1 MKNFIILIKREFQRF
16 FKDSTLVSVF
26 LLAPVVYALLIGSV
40 YKSGKVED
48 LPILVIDQ
56 DNTPLS
62 NQLVDML
69 SDSEKLKIV
78 ELKYENSFTNEDLI
92 TKKAVLAV
100 VIPDRFEADILQ
112 KKYPEVNTY
121 VNTTNLLTAN
131 LASGAAQMTIGS
143 FSAGIE
149 MSGLKKKGMSDA
161 QASQSYEP
169 FKANYIRLFNPSANY
184 FTYMWPGMIMVVF
197 QQILLLG
204 LAVSFSREF
213 EYKTFRKELL
223 SRTNSALEM
232 ILVKAIPFWILSVGI
247 AIMFYFFHKVFNA
260 PMPYAVWP
268 FVVNTAFFVVA
279 VSMLGVSLSILFKD
293 SVRATQIL
301 MLIAAPAFIIGGYS
315 WPLQAMPQG
324 VQLLANGIPLTPFLE
339 AHKMMLYQKASL
351 ADIMPNIKVLI
362 YQILIYGSISWV
374 LVKYSIYRSQQKHK
388 IEEMHS

>member
-1 MKNFIILIKREFQRF
+1 MKNFIILLKREFQRF

-26 LLAPVVYALLIGSV
+26 ILAPIVYAVLVAMV
-40 YKSGKVED
+40 YKEGKVQD

-69 SDSEKLKIV
+69 SESEKLKIV
-78 ELKYENSFTNEDLI
+78 ELKYENTFTNEDLI

-100 VIPDRFEADILQ
+100 VIPDRFEADVLQ

-131 LASGAAQMTIGS
+131 LASSAAQMTIGS
-143 FSAGIE
+143 FSAGVE
-149 MSGLKKKGMSDA
+149 MSGLKKKGMSDL

-204 LAVSFSREF
+204 LAVSFAREF
-213 EYKTFRKELL
+213 ENRTFHKELL
-223 SRTNSALEM
+223 SRTDWASEM
-232 ILVKAIPFWILSVGI
+232 ILIKAIPFWVFSVGI
-247 AIMFYFFHKVFNA
+247 AVMFYFFHKVFNA
-260 PMPYAVWP
+260 PMPYSVWP
-268 FVVNTAFFVVA
+268 FIVNTAFFVLA
-279 VSMLGVSLSILFKD
+279 VSMLGICLSVFFKNSL
-293 SVRATQIL
+293 RATQIL
-301 MLIAAPAFIIGGYS
+301 MLIAAPAFIMGGYS
-315 WPLQAMPQG
+315 WPLEAMPVG
-324 VQLLANGIPLTPFLE
+324 IRNFSSAIPLTPFLE

-351 ADIMPNIKVLI
+351 ADIAPSLKTMT
-362 YQILIYGSISWV
+362 YQILAYGSVSWA
-374 LVKYSIYRSQQKHK
+374 LVKFSIYKSKKKHAND
-388 IEEMHS
+388 

>member
-1 MKNFIILIKREFQRF
+1 MKNFIILLEREFKRF

-26 LLAPVVYALLIGSV
+26 LLAPVVYALLIASV

-69 SDSEKLKIV
+69 SESEKLKIV
-78 ELKYENSFTNEDLI
+78 ELKYENTFTNEDLVRS
-92 TKKAVLAV
+92 KAVLAII
-100 VIPDRFEADILQ
+100 IPDRFEADILQ
-112 KKYPEVNTY
+112 KKYPE

-149 MSGLKKKGMSDA
+149 MSSLKKKGMSDA
-161 QASQSYEP
+161 QASISYEP

-213 EYKTFRKELL
+213 ENNTFGKELL
-223 SRTNSALEM
+223 SRTDSALKM
-232 ILVKAIPFWILSVGI
+232 ILVKVIPFWVFSV
-247 AIMFYFFHKVFNA
+247 AITFMFYFFHKGFNA
-260 PMPYAVWP
+260 PMPYAVGP
-268 FVVNTAFFVVA
+268 FVINITFFVLA

-324 VQLLANGIPLTPFLE
+324 VQLLAGAIPLTPFLE
-339 AHKMMLYQKASL
+339 AHKMMLYQKATL
-351 ADIMPNIKVLI
+351 ADIAPNIKILI
-362 YQILIYGSISWV
+362 YQIIAYGSISWT
-374 LVKYSIYRSQQKHK
+374 LVKYSIYITKKKH
-388 IEEMHS
+388 ISDNQ